1 MNYWNDIKK
10 NTTATDSKSGV
21 IISILTTVKAGM
33 KNTENILAEYTNIH
47 DELDHLEEDNI
58 ELGCKELGA
67 LNVKW
72 CEENGYDP
80 AKILDLHNNLISEY
94 DYVILKAR
102 EQDE

>member
-1 MNYWNDIKK
+1 
-10 NTTATDSKSGV
+10 
-21 IISILTTVKAGM
+21 M
-33 KNTENILAEYTNIH
+33 KNTENILAEYANIS

-67 LNVKW
+67 FNVKW

-80 AKILDLHNNLISEY
+80 AKILDLHNNLIFEY

>member
-1 MNYWNDIKK
+1 M
-10 NTTATDSKSGV
+10 
-21 IISILTTVKAGM
+21 
-33 KNTENILAEYTNIH
+33 
-47 DELDHLEEDNI
+47 
-58 ELGCKELGA
+58 

-94 DYVILKAR
+94 DYVILKAG

>member
-1 MNYWNDIKK
+1 
-10 NTTATDSKSGV
+10 
-21 IISILTTVKAGM
+21 M
-33 KNTENILAEYTNIH
+33 KNTENILAEYANIS

-67 LNVKW
+67 FNVKW

-102 EQDE
+102 EQDEQEDGNVYRSTEKSKKKNTKVKMN